1 MALSASSLLRR
12 SSVDG
17 RFIGDDLLLRAF
29 LPAIGMQTIV
39 KPCLTVFIEP
49 DTQS

>member
-12 SSVDG
+12 SPVDG

-29 LPAIGMQTIV
+29 LPAVGMRTIV
-39 KPCLTVFIEP
+39 KPCLFIEP
-49 DTQS
+49 NTQP